1 MAILPGRIES
11 ARGELEHRIRG
22 INMPTHPST
31 IRLIA
36 YWQQCEAR
44 GGLRMERDIPA
55 PDIAP
60 LMQDIMVAEPVRAWS
75 DARIRLAGSALA
87 QYFGR
92 DVDGALMSDIFAG
105 EPRDGEMLLAE
116 ARTAIARSRPG
127 IIEQIL
133 VENGREVLRQEV
145 TALPIYAPEGNT
157 RWILTSTFSF
167 DPPRTAAPFRPR
179 LLGADAG

>member
-1 MAILPGRIES
+1 MAGLPRRSIES
-11 ARGELEHRIRG
+11 THAELEHRIRG

-36 YWQQCEAR
+36 YWQQCEVR

-60 LMQDIMVAEPVRAWS
+60 LMQDLMVAEPLRHWA
-75 DARIRLAGSALA
+75 DARIHLAGSAMA

-92 DVDGALMSDIFAG
+92 DVDGALMSDIFAD
-105 EPRDGEMLLAE
+105 EPRDREMLLAE
-116 ARTAIARSRPG
+116 ARTAIARNRPG
-127 IIEQIL
+127 IVEQVL
-133 VENGREVLRQEV
+133 FENGRDVLRQEV
-145 TALPIYAPEGNT
+145 TVLPVYAPDGKD

-167 DPPRTAAPFRPR
+167 RKPA
-179 LLGADAG
+179 LV

>member
-1 MAILPGRIES
+1 MAILPGRIGQS
-11 ARGELEHRIRG
+11 HTELEHRIRG

-44 GGLRMERDIPA
+44 GGMRMERDIPA
-55 PDIAP
+55 ADIAS
-60 LMQDIMVAEPVRAWS
+60 LMPDIMVAEPVRHWT
-75 DARIRLAGSALA
+75 DARIRLAGSAMA

-92 DVDGALMSDIFAG
+92 DVDGALMSDIFAD
-105 EPRDGEMLLAE
+105 EPRDREMLLAE

-127 IIEQIL
+127 IVEQIL
-133 VENGREVLRQEV
+133 VENGHEVLRQEV

-157 RWILTSTFSF
+157 RWILTSTFCFSK
-167 DPPRTAAPFRPR
+167 PA
-179 LLGADAG
+179 LV

>member
-55 PDIAP
+55 SDIAP

-145 TALPIYAPEGNT
+145 TALPIYAPEGNA
-157 RWILTSTFSF
+157 RWILTSTFCFSK
-167 DPPRTAAPFRPR
+167 PA
-179 LLGADAG
+179 LV